1 MASWR
6 CREMNE
12 SSAAYSAKRCPGQVY
27 EQEKAN
33 TKERRK
39 FLENNETAINSNNRL
54 QTRPDDLLVFPE
66 V

>member
-12 SSAAYSAKRCPGQVY
+12 SSAAYSAKRCSGQVY
-27 EQEKAN
+27 EQEKAKTN
-33 TKERRK
+33 ERRK
-39 FLENNETAINSNNRL
+39 FLENNKTAIDSNNRL